1 MKVSCIQISSGENYQ
16 NNLKKYLYYLKKA
29 IYKGSDLILTP
40 ETTSIV
46 TDSKKILL
54 NNSYSM
60 KEDIFIKETKVLCK
74 KFKKWVLIGSLPIK
88 DGNELK
94 NRSVL
99 INSTGEVESYYD
111 KINMFDV
118 KLGTKEFH
126 KESKIYK
133 AGKKIVI
140 AKMPFGNIGL
150 SICFDLR
157 FPELY
162 RALSKKNLNF
172 ISVPSAFTK
181 VTGKKHWITLLRAR
195 AIENFCYIFAPAQFG
210 KNNRKRETYGHTCI
224 ISPDGEI
231 LKIKNKGEGIIFS
244 DIDPNLSM
252 KLRKIIP
259 SLKYG

>member
-88 DGNELK
+88 DGNKLK

-99 INSTGEVESYYD
+99 INSNGEVESYYD

-118 KLGTKEFH
+118 KLERNESH
-126 KESKIYK
+126 KESKTYK
-133 AGKKIVI
+133 AGKKLVTQ
-140 AKMPFGNIGL
+140 KLPWGKIGFT
-150 SICFDLR
+150 ICFDLR

-162 RALSKKNLNF
+162 RALSKKKLNF

-181 VTGKKHWITLLRAR
+181 ITGKKHWHTLLKAR
-195 AIENFCYIFAPAQFG
+195 AIENFCYIFAPAQTG
-210 KNNRKRETYGHTCI
+210 KNTKKRETYGHTII
-224 ISPDGEI
+224 ISPDG
-231 LKIKNKGEGIIFS
+231 KIIKEKKFGEGIICAN
-244 DIDPNLSM
+244 IDPTLSM

-259 SLKYG
+259 SLV